1 MRSADYVEVR
11 GKMSPNQEL
20 PSPDQGGA
28 APGSGREQA
37 GGPSV
42 ASSMD
47 LLGQA
52 RRGDVAAR
60 NELFERYW
68 PRLERWA
75 RGRLPSRA
83 RDLYDTVDL
92 VQETFLGALGRL
104 EDFEPENSA
113 SLQAYLRA
121 SILNRIRTLARLSR
135 PPGTRLPLA
144 AEPPDSGPSP
154 LEDLIGRDAVERYER
169 ALARLR
175 PEDRQAI
182 HLRVELDVPYD
193 DLARELGKQSITA
206 ARMAV
211 SRALYRLTREM
222 RRHA

>member
-104 EDFEPENSA
+104 EDFEPESSA

-169 ALARLR
+169 ALARLPLDSAGR
-175 PEDRQAI
+175 SSGGRLRSPLGLSLHGDARH
-182 HLRVELDVPYD
+182 HLGRHH
-193 DLARELGKQSITA
+193 ASRCKHA
-206 ARMAV
+206 ANRCA
-211 SRALYRLTREM
+211 
-222 RRHA
+222 HQ